1 MEEEDAVR
9 AGPVTK
15 IYLHDKYGCINYMPS
30 DYPEGE
36 SETTQEDKQS
46 LLKQKYKEKLHD
58 EVEYLMKDTYFS
70 QRQDIIQR
78 KMDVLHLKI
87 EWPYLFEA
95 AGMFVH
101 FMELTGINISE
112 KVESAIASKGARI
125 LKWIEEEPN
134 MNIRRIQQ
142 ELVEAKCS
150 VDNGNAEVAAMICAA
165 MSYLNEKEDSLYVCV
180 KPTAARPELEKDL
193 PKTPCLIGF
202 GASRLTATRYMLSID
217 GVVVTDHIA
226 TFTTGLAMLLAS
238 YYNFNIM
245 YPVDSASTLEFI
257 QRCFVGI
264 NPERGSKI
272 EVKKHCKRRTQVHPR
287 VLSLIN
293 AIADVEWR
301 C

>member
-1 MEEEDAVR
+1 MTCLQKKLRPKPSARREMVRILVDEISKISQKPGKRSLATIAQKIVKTYPQSFLDEIEGTRVGTGYDSLLKQLQSRFDNINRKSDSNSFKRKRRNSLVMEEEDAVR
-9 AGPVTK
+9 AGPAPK

-30 DYPEGE
+30 DYPDGE
-36 SETTQEDKQS
+36 SERTQEDKQC
-46 LLKQKYKEKLHD
+46 LLKQKYKEKFHD

-134 MNIRRIQQ
+134 LNIRRIQQ
-142 ELVEAKCS
+142 ELVQAKGS

-165 MSYLNEKEDSLYVCV
+165 MSYLNEKEDFLYVCV
-180 KPTAARPELEKDL
+180 KVSFL
-193 PKTPCLIGF
+193 
-202 GASRLTATRYMLSID
+202 Y
-217 GVVVTDHIA
+217 
-226 TFTTGLAMLLAS
+226 
-238 YYNFNIM
+238 
-245 YPVDSASTLEFI
+245 
-257 QRCFVGI
+257 
-264 NPERGSKI
+264 
-272 EVKKHCKRRTQVHPR
+272 
-287 VLSLIN
+287 
-293 AIADVEWR
+293 
-301 C
+301 